1 MATHSSI
8 LAWRIPMDTDPS
20 CFLSLE
26 PNMEAIVH
34 FMWAAFQM
42 AQHISVIQ
50 SAYKY
55 SAGRDY
61 V

>member
-1 MATHSSI
+1 MNF
-8 LAWRIPMDTDPS
+8 DPS

-26 PNMEAIVH
+26 PNMEATVH
-34 FMWAAFQM
+34 FTWAAFQM
-42 AQHISVIQ
+42 AQRVSVIQ

-61 V
+61 VERVP

>member
-1 MATHSSI
+1 MNS
-8 LAWRIPMDTDPS
+8 DPS

-34 FMWAAFQM
+34 FMWAACQM
-42 AQHISVIQ
+42 AQHISVVQ

-55 SAGRDY
+55 TAGRDY
-61 V
+61 VERVP